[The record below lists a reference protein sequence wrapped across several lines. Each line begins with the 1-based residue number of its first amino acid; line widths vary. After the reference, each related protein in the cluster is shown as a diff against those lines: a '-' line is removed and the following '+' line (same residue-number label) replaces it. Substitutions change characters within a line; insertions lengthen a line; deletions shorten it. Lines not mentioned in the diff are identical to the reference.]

1 MTYIS
6 RFKSIDRTWFYV
18 MFMNYLEINILRSAI
33 RITLLQVYDV
43 VTNYMGVLTVFLS
56 YANHVVLV
64 GQMSAIDREVHRL
77 HCAGNFVEILKATG
91 RRTLSELDLGDLYI
105 TKIMY
110 L

>member
-43 VTNYMGVLTVFLS
+43 VTNYMGGT
-56 YANHVVLV
+56 YRVLV
-64 GQMSAIDREVHRL
+64 VCKSRSL
-77 HCAGNFVEILKATG
+77 G
-91 RRTLSELDLGDLYI
+91 RPNVGH
-105 TKIMY
+105 
-110 L
+110 